1 MAKKNS
7 FSLTVTVIVFALIA
21 IFVGYFIGNW
31 VIQMAVESPEKEV
44 AQESK
49 SQVDTKSQADNS
61 DTTVEIDSKE
71 KSKSNDGDS
80 NKKDIESFTSDGY
93 AVQVGAFN
101 NFDNAL
107 SLKQELKAEGFN
119 VIITGGKP
127 HKVRI
132 GPFNGKKEAE
142 KTQNKVESIGYN
154 GYVMSLKN

>member
-7 FSLTVTVIVFALIA
+7 FSLTVTVMVFALIA

-49 SQVDTKSQADNS
+49 SQVDTKSQDDNN
-61 DTTVEIDSKE
+61 TTVEIDSKE
-71 KSKSNDGDS
+71 KSTSTDGES
-80 NKKDIESFTSDGY
+80 NKKNIESFTSDGY

-101 NFDNAL
+101 NFENAL

-142 KTQNKVESIGYN
+142 KIQNKVESIGYN

>member
-1 MAKKNS
+1 MFKKNS
-7 FSLTVTVIVFALIA
+7 FSLTVTVMLFALIA

-49 SQVDTKSQADNS
+49 SQVDTKSQDDNN
-61 DTTVEIDSKE
+61 TTVEIDSKE
-71 KSKSNDGDS
+71 KSTSTDGES
-80 NKKDIESFTSDGY
+80 TKKNIESFTSDGY

-101 NFDNAL
+101 NFENAL

-142 KTQNKVESIGYN
+142 KIQNKVESIGYN